1 MSAHYSYLI
10 LTKNNKFLNKILSF
24 CYKKTKKQDSLLFDD
39 LDSGYP
45 QSLKQK
51 YIIELRQPSTRS
63 AILKNIH
70 QNGEKSATGEM
81 LFSLLV

>member
-1 MSAHYSYLI
+1 MSAHYPYLI

-24 CYKKTKKQDSLLFDD
+24 CYKKRKKQDSPLFDD

-51 YIIELRQPSTRS
+51 
-63 AILKNIH
+63 
-70 QNGEKSATGEM
+70 
-81 LFSLLV
+81 